1 MQNDRIEWNRR
12 YRRETFSAQP
22 ATIVRAHARRAPA
35 GRALDVAC
43 GNGRNAC
50 YLAGL
55 GFSVDAVDI
64 AAEGLSRFACRPQGI
79 RRICAD
85 LDHFILPR
93 ECYNLIVNIR
103 YLNRRLLPALQD
115 GLAPGGML
123 IFESYLNAPVRATS
137 GRHRADHLLE
147 AGELRRAFG
156 TLDIVDYREH
166 PSLHPEAPPL
176 KASLVA
182 LRPGALLAPT
192 ARTASDRQGV
202 S

>member
-1 MQNDRIEWNRR
+1 MQQDRIEWNRR
-12 YRRETFSAQP
+12 YRHETFSAQP
-22 ATIVRAHARRAPA
+22 ASIVYAHARRTPA

-55 GFSVDAVDI
+55 GFVVDAVDI
-64 AAEGLSRFACRPQGI
+64 AVDGLNRFVCRPQGI

-85 LDHFILPR
+85 LDHFVVPR
-93 ECYNLIVNIR
+93 GHYHLIVNIR
-103 YLNRRLLPALQD
+103 YLNRRLLPALLD

-123 IFESYLNAPVRATS
+123 IFESYLKGSAKSVD

-147 AGELRRAFG
+147 PGELPKVFSA
-156 TLDIVDYREH
+156 LDIIDYREH
-166 PSLHPEAPPL
+166 PSLQPDAPSM

-182 LRPGALLAPT
+182 VRP
-192 ARTASDRQGV
+192 ARTVRPAPDRQGF